1 MAQIKPRNVV
11 AGFRFK
17 VELDG
22 IQVAGFS
29 EVTGLQAEIEY
40 EEYKEGG
47 VNIFTYR
54 FPKHAKYPPLVL
66 KRGVSNG
73 DELWKWFLN
82 TRDGKIQKQSG
93 AVIMYDKKDHELC
106 RWTFVDAYPVKWSGP
121 DLNATQSSLAIETIE
136 LVHQGL
142 KFIKG
147 K

>member
-29 EVTGLQAEIEY
+29 EVSGLQAEIEY
-40 EEYKEGG
+40 EEYQEGG
-47 VNIFTYR
+47 VNIFVHR
-54 FPKHAKYPPLVL
+54 FPKHTKYPALVL

-73 DELWKWFLN
+73 DELWKWFLD
-82 TRDGKIQKQSG
+82 TRDGKISKKSG

-106 RWTFVDAYPVKWSGP
+106 RWTFVNAYPVKWGGP
-121 DLNATQSSLAIETIE
+121 ELNANQSSLAIETIE
-136 LVHQGL
+136 LVHQGI